1 MKKAVWNSIMY
12 VKLISHFGQMPQLGG
27 VNPEVSQTSGEK
39 KKQKKYKDIE
49 ARPSLIFYDSYKFS
63 NCLSA

>member
-12 VKLISHFGQMPQLGG
+12 VKLIPQFGQMLQLGG
-27 VNPEVSQTSGEK
+27 VNSEVSQTSGEK
-39 KKQKKYKDIE
+39 RQKKYKDIE
-49 ARPSLIFYDSYKFS
+49 ARPSLIVYDSYKFS